1 MDVLCSKIK
10 VVKLF
15 HLDMEGL
22 KLKKIFLALLC
33 LAVLF
38 SSPFSVFADGD
49 PNIDGGG
56 GNMGSGNSQNI
67 WDGRDGVRITIVRD
81 EDNQPV
87 SASVDFSNHAND
99 DIAIHLDRK
108 SVV

>member
-1 MDVLCSKIK
+1 M
-10 VVKLF
+10 
-15 HLDMEGL
+15 
-22 KLKKIFLALLC
+22 KKIFLALLC

-99 DIAIHLDRK
+99 DIAA
-108 SVV
+108 